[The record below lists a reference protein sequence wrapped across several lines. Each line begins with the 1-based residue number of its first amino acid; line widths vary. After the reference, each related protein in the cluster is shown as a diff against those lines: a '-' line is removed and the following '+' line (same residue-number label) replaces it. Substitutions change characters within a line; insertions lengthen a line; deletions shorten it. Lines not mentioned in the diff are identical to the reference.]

1 MDFTLTEEQT
11 QFQNSVRRFAERTL
25 AANALQRAHAEGFP
39 WDVAERMAEQG
50 LLGITIPESDGGQG
64 GSLMDAVL
72 AIQEVAQVCPR
83 SADVIQAGNFG
94 PIRTFAEYATAEQKA
109 RFLPALLAGKA
120 VIAVGMSEPEAGSAV
135 TDLKTTAT
143 PDGDGFRI
151 DGTKVFTSNSPE
163 ASLFLVYVRFGPGI
177 DGIGSVLV
185 ERGTQ
190 GFSFGRPTR
199 FVGGDSW
206 QQLYFENCRIG
217 RENLLLGP
225 GGFKKQIQGFNAERL
240 GNASRAL
247 AVGRLAFEIA
257 RKHATERI
265 QFGRPLCEFQGI
277 QWKFAEVAM
286 ELEAAQLLLYRAAVN
301 ADKGLP
307 SAYETSLAKAYCNQA
322 GFRAANEAMQVLGG
336 FGYTEESLVEY
347 CLRRTRGW
355 MIAGGSVEIMKNRI
369 AEFVFDRR
377 FPQKPRRAAE

>member
-1 MDFTLTEEQT
+1 MDFTLTSEQA
-11 QFQNSVRRFAERTL
+11 QFQESVRRFAERTL
-25 AANALQRAHAEGFP
+25 AADALRRAHAEGFP
-39 WDVAERMAEQG
+39 WDIAERMAGQG

-72 AIQEVAQVCPR
+72 AIQEVAQICPR
-83 SADVIQAGNFG
+83 SADVVQAGNFG

-185 ERGTQ
+185 ERGAQ

-206 QQLYFENCRIG
+206 QQLYFENCHIG

-286 ELEAAQLLLYRAAVN
+286 ELEAGQLLLYRAAVN

-336 FGYTEESLVEY
+336 LGYTEESLVEY